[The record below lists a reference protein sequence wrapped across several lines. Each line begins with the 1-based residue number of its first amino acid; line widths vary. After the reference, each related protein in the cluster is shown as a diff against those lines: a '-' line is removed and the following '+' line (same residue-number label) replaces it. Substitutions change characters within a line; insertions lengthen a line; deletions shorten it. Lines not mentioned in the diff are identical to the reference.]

1 MQTRALRP
9 VTACSQDAA
18 ITLASLARYWLGIL
32 PLVRRELRH
41 WELCA
46 NAIPDPVLR
55 EHALSTLHGETLN
68 AEAAAVFATL
78 VSASRWQPLVRLL
91 VAFQVMYDYLDT
103 VSEQHVPE
111 PLPNGL
117 QLHRALAAAL
127 DASEPPTDYYR
138 HHPQHDDGGYL
149 DTLVARCRESIE
161 GLPAAAAVLPV
172 ARRAAQRCGAGQ
184 SHTHAARQDGNL
196 QLAIWASRQDR
207 ATGYLWWE
215 LAAGAISSVGIYA
228 LLAAAADPR
237 TTSSEAIRIDAAY
250 FPPMCAISTLL
261 DSLIDRD
268 DDVVTDNHSS
278 FGQYARSTDA
288 AGRLALIAE
297 RAESGV
303 RGLRHSGRHAAILA
317 GIAGYYLSAD
327 GAKTVEAQPVAAAI
341 VDRLGPMVSLIL
353 ATMRLRRHLAT
364 KHEEQQ
370 SELRAPVT
378 RARRPDAAERPSPSQ
393 RRSRRAARRRRG

>member
-1 MQTRALRP
+1 MHTRALRP

-18 ITLASLARYWLGIL
+18 TTLASLARYWLGIL

-55 EHALSTLHGETLN
+55 EHALSTLRGETLN

-78 VSASRWQPLVRLL
+78 VSAHRWQPLVRLL

-103 VSEQHVPE
+103 VSEQHVSE
-111 PLPNGL
+111 PLRNGL
-117 QLHRALAAAL
+117 QLHRALTAAL
-127 DASEPPTDYYR
+127 DVSVPPTDYYR

-149 DTLVARCRESIE
+149 DALVASCRESIE
-161 GLPAAAAVLPV
+161 GLPAAEVVLPV

-184 SHTHAARQDGNL
+184 SHTHAAKREGNL

-207 ATGYLWWE
+207 AAGYLWWE
-215 LAAGAISSVGIYA
+215 LAAGAISSVGLYA

-237 TTSSEAIRIDAAY
+237 TSSSDALQIDAAY
-250 FPPMCAISTLL
+250 FPPMCALSTLL

-268 DDVVTDNHSS
+268 DDIVTDNHSS

-288 AGRLALIAE
+288 AARLALIAE

-303 RGLRHSGRHAAILA
+303 RGLRRSSRHAAILA
-317 GIAGYYLSAD
+317 GIAGYYLSAE
-327 GAKTVEAQPVAAAI
+327 GATTAEAQPVAAAI
-341 VDRLGPMVSLIL
+341 VGRLGPMVSLIL

-364 KHEEQQ
+364 KHEERRLK
-370 SELRAPVT
+370 SRISVT
-378 RARRPDAAERPSPSQ
+378 HPRRPGAAEPPTPAQ
-393 RRSRRAARRRRG
+393 RRSPRAPRRRRS